1 MKKNETRYLEE
12 KKCVEFTFKMSMLYV
27 KDFCLLFLSMKWN
40 LSSFFFFFS
49 VNKYH
54 DLGFDVLSFVEGN
67 DYFLVKI

>member
-1 MKKNETRYLEE
+1 MCRIYIQNVNVICEGFLPSFPVNEMESQ
-12 KKCVEFTFKMSMLYV
+12 F
-27 KDFCLLFLSMKWN
+27 
-40 LSSFFFFFS
+40 FFFFFS